1 MYYYKIN
8 RHSSLGK
15 ELETVLKEGERVCQ
29 KAREFAE
36 GIGATSY
43 LIPPETDFGGIV
55 AFMFPEWK
63 KQNATCFDTVRDGN
77 VTYHIP
83 KVSVSDRVMLSGDAI
98 KLSKKERFIVSKTE
112 YPFVVVRGMMS
123 RNDTAILAGLT
134 LHTLPLRH
142 YVLTCKI
149 TPEQIQRLLDGIPAK
164 MVLKGLDDQVC
175 ESIDATIQEDK
186 QINDCL
192 RLSMFRMVQEISG
205 TKRAVALYKSMQ
217 ALPVVPSGTI
227 NHILSIPRTNV
238 RCQIRV
244 KDDTIYVLSD
254 AKSKSEELIPSTRE
268 EFENK

>member
-1 MYYYKIN
+1 MNYYKIN
-8 RHSSLGK
+8 RHSPLGK

-36 GIGATSY
+36 GIGAISY

-55 AFMFPEWK
+55 AFMFPEGK
-63 KQNATCFDTVRDGN
+63 RQNATCFDTVRDGN

-83 KVSVSDRVMLSGDAI
+83 KVSVKDRVMLSSDAI
-98 KLSKKERFIVSKTE
+98 KLSKKEKFIVSKTE

-164 MVLKGLDDQVC
+164 MVLKGLDDQVY

-186 QINDCL
+186 KIYECL
-192 RLSMFRMVQEISG
+192 RLKMFRIVQEISG

-244 KDDTIYVLSD
+244 KDDTIYKESSQKPQSLQ
-254 AKSKSEELIPSTRE
+254 LRG
-268 EFENK
+268 